1 MYNEGLLSEITY
13 KYDIKNVVFKLKI
26 GKNLKEVGNAELCDY
41 FPKADN
47 KGNITLYHPVLYVEC
62 SKAVS
67 YTHLDVYKRQG
78 YSTFK
83 GKKI

>member
-13 KYDIKNVVFKLKI
+13 RYDIKNVVFKLKI

-62 SKAVS
+62 SKENKHFYAKCWAATSISAMVP
-67 YTHLDVYKRQG
+67 
-78 YSTFK
+78 F
-83 GKKI
+83 